1 MKRKL
6 PILVAVLLFI
16 TLPLCG
22 ILAEPPDGP
31 PPDPGGDPG
40 PGGSPVGAPV
50 GNGEVFLI
58 TLGVGYGIRK
68 LYRLRANHP
77 VEIQQECSISS

>member
-6 PILVAVLLFI
+6 PKLAVVLLFI
-16 TLPLCG
+16 TMPLGG

-40 PGGSPVGAPV
+40 PGGTPVGAPV
-50 GNGEVFLI
+50 GNGAVFLI

-68 LYRLRANHP
+68 LYQLRTDHP
-77 VEIQQECSISS
+77 VEIQTGF